1 MKALLHPTPP
11 KNPTENGAMPHG
23 ALGTLNVPKEV
34 VDERLQ
40 RGPVHR
46 GEGLQEPPVLPDLR
60 LLILQRCEG
69 EKFKHEGA

>member
-11 KNPTENGAMPHG
+11 PRTPQMPHG
-23 ALGTLNVPKEV
+23 ALGTRNVPKEV

-46 GEGLQEPPVLPDLR
+46 GEGVQEPPVLPNLR

-69 EKFKHEGA
+69 EKCKHEGA